1 MILLDVAFPDRPY
14 HRPHRPIRQIVED
27 TVNTVKDSIAD
38 VKETVTDSVAQ
49 SDIVLN
55 GTGTVDNG
63 EPSIVLAIVVV
74 AAALALCFAL
84 AYMYRRRLAV

>member
-1 MILLDVAFPDRPY
+1 MILLDIAYPGR
-14 HRPHRPIRQIVED
+14 HHRPIRRVVED
-27 TVNTVKDSIAD
+27 TFNTVKDSIAD

-63 EPSIVLAIVVV
+63 EPSMVLTIVVV
-74 AAALALCFAL
+74 AAALALCLAL
-84 AYMYRRRLAV
+84 AYIYRRRLAV